1 MNKNQ
6 KRAIVVAA
14 ILSSQLATT
23 AVYSQNSV
31 TQRTAAS
38 TDPYIKIK
46 IEKALQQKTTLV
58 ACLNGSPVYK
68 SGKGELFSID
78 PETGDMK
85 ILNSDLYIKMSPF
98 EKQMNIASATK
109 QNSSRSSRK
118 TVTFKYATGI
128 EGIKVLGIDTD
139 GHVVQQNANGEKF
152 IIDPS
157 TGDMVDYLG
166 HVTLLK

>member
-46 IEKALQQKTTLV
+46 IEKALQQKQLWLH
-58 ACLNGSPVYK
+58 A
-68 SGKGELFSID
+68 
-78 PETGDMK
+78 
-85 ILNSDLYIKMSPF
+85 
-98 EKQMNIASATK
+98 
-109 QNSSRSSRK
+109 
-118 TVTFKYATGI
+118 
-128 EGIKVLGIDTD
+128 
-139 GHVVQQNANGEKF
+139 
-152 IIDPS
+152 
-157 TGDMVDYLG
+157 
-166 HVTLLK
+166 

>member
-23 AVYSQNSV
+23 AIYAQNSG
-31 TQRTAAS
+31 TQRTAVSA
-38 TDPYIKIK
+38 DPFLKIK
-46 IEKALQQKTTLV
+46 LEKTAQQKTTLV

-78 PETGDMK
+78 PETGDIK
-85 ILNSDLYIKMSPF
+85 TLSSDYFIKMSTF
-98 EKQMNIASATK
+98 EKQMNITSATK

-128 EGIKVLGIDTD
+128 DGIKLVGVDTD

-157 TGDMVDYLG
+157 TGDMVDYVG
-166 HVTLLK
+166 HVTLLR